1 MKRTDIFD
9 VIIIGAGV
17 VGACIARFLSR
28 YKLNIALVE
37 KEAEVGFGTS
47 KANSGVIHAGFH
59 DRPGTLKANLCV
71 TGNSMFDKLCE
82 ELNVPFKRCGALV
95 VALENKELKILE
107 KLKAQGEKNKV
118 PGLKIIRDDDLFQIE
133 PNLTRRVK
141 AALYSP
147 TVGVVSPY
155 ELTMALAENARQ
167 NGVRILLDTEVKDV
181 TFQDNGAKVVK
192 TQKGVL
198 FTKYLVNAAGLFADE
213 IARMTGDNGFTIV
226 PRKGEEYILD
236 KKREELVKHVI
247 FPIPQRQTKGVLIIP
262 TVDGN
267 IMIGPTSQ
275 VIDDKFD
282 LNTTGKGLQMIL
294 EKVRKI
300 VPAINDRDIIAS
312 FAGLRASSEG
322 GDFIIQPSAKIR
334 GFINIA
340 GIDSPGLT
348 AAPAIA
354 MMVAEILK
362 GEGLKL
368 VQKDSYQPSYRWI
381 KFRELSPEQKEELI
395 KKDKRYGNVVCRCEN
410 VTEGEIV
417 DAIKRGARTL
427 DGIKFRTRAGM
438 GRCQGGFCTPKIM
451 RIMMNELN
459 IPLEKIT
466 KRGRGSNILWG
477 KTK

>member
-1 MKRTDIFD
+1 
-9 VIIIGAGV
+9 
-17 VGACIARFLSR
+17 
-28 YKLNIALVE
+28 
-37 KEAEVGFGTS
+37 
-47 KANSGVIHAGFH
+47 
-59 DRPGTLKANLCV
+59 
-71 TGNSMFDKLCE
+71 
-82 ELNVPFKRCGALV
+82 
-95 VALENKELKILE
+95 
-107 KLKAQGEKNKV
+107 
-118 PGLKIIRDDDLFQIE
+118 
-133 PNLTRRVK
+133 
-141 AALYSP
+141 
-147 TVGVVSPY
+147 
-155 ELTMALAENARQ
+155 
-167 NGVRILLDTEVKDV
+167 
-181 TFQDNGAKVVK
+181 
-192 TQKGVL
+192 
-198 FTKYLVNAAGLFADE
+198 
-213 IARMTGDNGFTIV
+213 
-226 PRKGEEYILD
+226 
-236 KKREELVKHVI
+236 
-247 FPIPQRQTKGVLIIP
+247 
-262 TVDGN
+262 
-267 IMIGPTSQ
+267 
-275 VIDDKFD
+275 
-282 LNTTGKGLQMIL
+282 KGLQMIL